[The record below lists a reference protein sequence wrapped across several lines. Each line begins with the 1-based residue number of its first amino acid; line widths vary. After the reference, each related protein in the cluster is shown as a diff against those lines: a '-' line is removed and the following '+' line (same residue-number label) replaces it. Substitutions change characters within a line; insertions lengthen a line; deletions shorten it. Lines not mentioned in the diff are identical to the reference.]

1 MKKISNKYTG
11 LVSVFL
17 IVFLA
22 GVVYQSHAQ
31 KRKKTKP
38 AEHVTIQTNAGGEGQ
53 EVSVEFTAGP
63 SHNHPLMA
71 VWVEDIDGNYIQTLY
86 VAESIAKGVFA
97 YGDKSTGRWK
107 AGEIQ
112 RPAAL
117 PYWAHKRN
125 VLNDKGN
132 YMPRPGFEVADAY
145 SGATPKGNFTLQ
157 TRTDAL
163 LEGKVRILME
173 INQTW
178 DWNKHWTN
186 NKFPD
191 DKEYKT
197 SSQPAVVYAAEL
209 SLQQAGE
216 YRMQVIGRSHHS
228 GADGKL
234 YNDLQTMS
242 TALQI
247 ASEVKVVVKDK

>member
-1 MKKISNKYTG
+1 MKKISFKNYG
-11 LVSVFL
+11 LL
-17 IVFLA
+17 IVLLFA
-22 GVVYQSHAQ
+22 VFFAAITESNAQ
-31 KRKKTKP
+31 KRKRLKP
-38 AEHVTIQTNAGGEGQ
+38 VEHVTIQTNAGGEGQ
-53 EVSVEFTAGP
+53 EVSVEFTAGIA
-63 SHNHPLMA
+63 HNHPLMA
-71 VWVEDIDGNYIQTLY
+71 IWVEDMDGNYIQTLY
-86 VAESIAKGVFA
+86 VAKSIAKGVFA
-97 YGDKSTGRWK
+97 YGDKSTGRWM

-125 VLNDKGN
+125 VLNDKGS

-157 TRTDAL
+157 TRTDVP

-173 INQTW
+173 INQPW

-191 DKEYKT
+191 DNEYKT
-197 SSQPAVVYAAEL
+197 SSQPALVYSAEL
-209 SLQQAGE
+209 NLQQAGE

-234 YNDLQTMS
+234 YNDLETMS

-247 ASEVKVVVKDK
+247 VSEVKVVVKDK